1 MTQKYHR
8 KERCAYQRIAPHQ
21 HNKPKLQRRVTMNRK
36 EVKLSP
42 IKIVAVVLIGLAL
55 ALFSCLAIITI
66 IGGFV
71 MKEETPYLYGS
82 YIPYREILIIGI
94 CIVVF
99 VLMLLFNM
107 RVKRKWLF
115 ALVNIIVIIALCNPI
130 TLFLG
135 LIGIPTC
142 VNYYTIESEAD
153 FNQCVDD
160 METDFSNFP
169 RYNEFDEQNVRF
181 VGKVYAGFFSYQS
194 ITAIVKYDSLELCE
208 ADYKAYIDSHQFL
221 TEPVIDRDGDYLIAA
236 PEFYYEGIFFKVVT
250 EGEEDY
256 FPKQIYMI
264 GIDRENSTLYYLY
277 LDDHDLDYIA
287 DSDAQDLEGE
297 MGKQIADQFNLGK

>member
-1 MTQKYHR
+1 
-8 KERCAYQRIAPHQ
+8 
-21 HNKPKLQRRVTMNRK
+21 MNRK

-55 ALFSCLAIITI
+55 ALFSCLAIIAI
-66 IGGFV
+66 IDGFV
-71 MKEETPYLYGS
+71 MKEKIPYLYGS
-82 YIPYREILIIGI
+82 YTPYRELLIIGV
-94 CIVVF
+94 CSVVF
-99 VLMLLFNM
+99 ALMLLFNM
-107 RVKRKWLF
+107 RIKRKWLS
-115 ALVNIIVIIALCNPI
+115 ALVNIIVIIALCNPF
-130 TLFLG
+130 TLVLG
-135 LIGIPTC
+135 LIGIPTS

-160 METDFSNFP
+160 MGTDFNNFP
-169 RYNEFDEQNVRF
+169 KYNEFDEQNVRF
-181 VGKVYAGFFSYQS
+181 VGKVDAGFFFYQS

-221 TEPVIDRDGDYLIAA
+221 TEPVIDYDGYYLIAA
-236 PEFYYEGIFFKVVT
+236 PEFHYEGIFFKVVT

-287 DSDAQDLEGE
+287 DSDVQDLEGE

>member
-1 MTQKYHR
+1 M
-8 KERCAYQRIAPHQ
+8 
-21 HNKPKLQRRVTMNRK
+21 NKK

-42 IKIVAVVLIGLAL
+42 LKIIAIVLIGLAL
-55 ALFSCLAIITI
+55 VFISCLAVISI
-66 IGGFV
+66 IGGFE

-82 YIPYREILIIGI
+82 YTPYRELFVVGI

-107 RVKRKWLF
+107 HIKRKWLS
-115 ALVNIIVIIALCNPI
+115 ALVNIIVIIALCNPF
-130 TLFLG
+130 TFVLCLV
-135 LIGIPTC
+135 GIPTT

-153 FNQCVDD
+153 FNLCADD
-160 METDFSNFP
+160 MEIDFSNFP

-181 VGKVYAGFFSYQS
+181 VGKVDAGFFFYQS

-208 ADYKAYIDSHQFL
+208 ADYKAYTDSHQFL
-221 TEPVIDRDGDYLIAA
+221 TEPVIDYDGYYLIAA

-287 DSDAQDLEGE
+287 EAGAQDLEGE
-297 MGKQIADQFNLGK
+297 MGEQIASQFNLGK

>member
-1 MTQKYHR
+1 M
-8 KERCAYQRIAPHQ
+8 
-21 HNKPKLQRRVTMNRK
+21 NKK

-42 IKIVAVVLIGLAL
+42 IKIVAVILIGLAL
-55 ALFSCLAIITI
+55 VLVSCLAVISI
-66 IGGFV
+66 IGGFE
-71 MKEETPYLYGS
+71 MKEETPYLYGG
-82 YIPYREILIIGI
+82 YTPYRELFVVGI

-107 RVKRKWLF
+107 HIKRKWLS
-115 ALVNIIVIIALCNPI
+115 ALVNLIVIIALCNPF
-130 TLFLG
+130 TFVLC
-135 LIGIPTC
+135 LIGIPTT

-153 FNQCVDD
+153 FNQCADD
-160 METDFSNFP
+160 MGTDFNNFP
-169 RYNEFDEQNVRF
+169 KYNEFDEQNVQF
-181 VGKVYAGFFSYQS
+181 VGKVDAGFFFYQS

-208 ADYKAYIDSHQFL
+208 ADYKAYTDSHQFL
-221 TEPVIDRDGDYLIAA
+221 TEPVIDYDGYYLIAA

-256 FPKQIYMI
+256 FPNQIYMI

-287 DSDAQDLEGE
+287 EEGAQDLEGE
-297 MGKQIADQFNLGK
+297 MGEQIASQFNLGK